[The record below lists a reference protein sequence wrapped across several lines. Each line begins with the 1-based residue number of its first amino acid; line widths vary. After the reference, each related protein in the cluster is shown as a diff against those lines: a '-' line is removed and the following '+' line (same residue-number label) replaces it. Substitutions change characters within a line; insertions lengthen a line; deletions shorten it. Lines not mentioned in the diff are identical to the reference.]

1 MSTVEQA
8 ESPPIEASDA
18 AIAEYLLAH
27 PDFFLHNGELLA
39 GLQLPHQTGG
49 SAISLIERQV
59 SVLRARN
66 EQVEAKLRDFMQ
78 VAQGNDDIANKIHEL
93 AVQLMGAGERA
104 AVIKLVETH
113 LRTAFNADQPVL
125 VLFDADGKDND
136 NGRFLRRIRRDHPSM
151 QPFKTFLQAGT
162 ARCGTVRDAQRNFLF
177 GADDVE
183 VGSVALIPL
192 GDMAQTGFLAIGSR
206 DPDHFHPGKSIDFLT
221 RIGDLVAAALTR

>member
-1 MSTVEQA
+1 MNTLEQA
-8 ESPPIEASDA
+8 ESSPVENSDV

-27 PDFFLHNGELLA
+27 PDFFLRNGELLA
-39 GLQLPHQTGG
+39 SLQLPHRTGG

-66 EQVEAKLRDFMQ
+66 EQIEGKLRDFMQ
-78 VAQGNDDIANKIHEL
+78 VAQGNDDIANKIHAL
-93 AVQLMGAGERA
+93 AVQLMHSAERSA
-104 AVIKLVETH
+104 AIKIVETH
-113 LRTAFNADQPVL
+113 LRTTFNADQPVL
-125 VLFDADGKDND
+125 VLFDADGDD
-136 NGRFLRRIRRDHPSM
+136 DDSGRFLRRIRRDHPSM
-151 QPFKTFLQAGT
+151 QPFKTFLQGGT

-192 GDMAQTGFLAIGSR
+192 GKKAQVGFLAIGSR